1 MEEPLLP
8 MAGAAMT
15 EPAPVLFATNEVINL
30 VGHQAPGG
38 IAEEVVASSMVVEH
52 VGYPTFG
59 HEHVGYPTFGQED
72 GQAIMVAT
80 VVDNKTEVA
89 EAKIGETKALKLE

>member
-1 MEEPLLP
+1 
-8 MAGAAMT
+8 
-15 EPAPVLFATNEVINL
+15 
-30 VGHQAPGG
+30 
-38 IAEEVVASSMVVEH
+38 MVVEH

-80 VVDNKTEVA
+80 VVDNKTEVT

>member
-8 MAGAAMT
+8 MAGAAMN
-15 EPAPVLFATNEVINL
+15 EPAPMLFAANEVINL

-80 VVDNKTEVA
+80 VVDNKTEVT